1 MWQRKGENVMV
12 PLMQDFKHS
21 LRVLLKSPGFASV
34 AVIVLALGIG
44 ANTAIFSV
52 VNAVLLRPLP
62 YPDADRLVRIWH
74 VPPAKSFPGIPLFS
88 ISPANYL
95 DWENQNHVFAQM
107 AIYGGRTF
115 DLTGTDHP
123 EEVDGSVVSTH
134 FFSVLQVQP
143 MLGRVFTPEEDQPG
157 HSNVVIL
164 SHRFW
169 QNHFGSN
176 PDIVGRNIHLNG
188 GSYLVAGVMP
198 ASMRLPDFAQIW
210 TPLGWTDQERAV
222 RGNHNYLAIARLKPG
237 VDFKQAQ
244 AEMNTISARLEQ
256 QYPEDDKGWGA
267 VALPLR
273 DDLVSDVRA
282 ALLVLLGAVAF
293 VLLIACANIANLVLA
308 KTFARRKEIAIRTA
322 LGAST
327 GRVLSQVVSET
338 VLLALGGGALG
349 LVLARFG
356 VRLIVAFLADKLPR
370 SAEIALDGRVLGF
383 TLMISL
389 FTGIVAGLLPALRL
403 IKTDLNEALK
413 QGLGRT
419 DTDSGGQRT
428 RSILVVSEVALSLIL
443 LIGAGLMIRSL
454 WQLRAVN
461 PGFDPHHLLTM
472 TISVPATKF
481 PVPAQQVSFFDQVL
495 QRVRTLPG
503 VESASVIDNLPLGG
517 GGSHQPIAIAGRP
530 AVPMSEQPEVDVR
543 LISTGY
549 LSAMRIPLLRGRD
562 LNDSDVAG
570 RASVVLISASMA
582 KRFWPHEEPIG
593 KHLTLSFFPDA
604 AREIVGVVADTKVDA
619 LNESR
624 DTSTLY
630 FPLAQISA
638 SNDGAW
644 RSFGMSLAVRTS
656 SNPASAVSA
665 ITNAVHQID
674 RDAPVL
680 AIKSMDDLINDSLSP
695 QRFNM
700 LLLGAFAGLALL
712 LAAVGIYSVLSYSV
726 RRRVREIGIR
736 MALGAQVRDVLRLI
750 VFEGMRPTLI
760 GVAIGLAGALAL
772 GRVLANLIY
781 GVKPTDPITFGAV
794 SALLAGVGLFA
805 SIIPAYRATRVE
817 PMKSLRDE

>member
-1 MWQRKGENVMV
+1 MGN
-12 PLMQDFKHS
+12 LIQDLRYS
-21 LRVLLKSPGFASV
+21 LRVLLKSPGFAAV
-34 AVIVLALGIG
+34 AITVLALGIG
-44 ANTAIFSV
+44 ANSAIFSV

-107 AIYGGRTF
+107 AIYGGRDF

-123 EEVDGSVVSTH
+123 EEVGGSAVSAH

-143 MLGRVFTPEEDQPG
+143 MLGRVFTPEENQPG
-157 HSNVVIL
+157 HDQVVIL

-169 QNHFGSN
+169 QNHFGSD
-176 PDIVGRNIHLNG
+176 PGIVGRNIHLNG

-198 ASMRLPDFAQIW
+198 ASMRLPDTAQIW
-210 TPLGWTDQERAV
+210 TPLAWTDQERAV
-222 RGNHNYLAIARLKPG
+222 RGNHNYLAIARLKLG

-256 QYPEDDKGWGA
+256 QYPADDKGWGA

-273 DDLVSDVRA
+273 DDLVSDVRP

-308 KTFARRKEIAIRTA
+308 KTVARKKEIAIRTA

-327 GRVLSQVVSET
+327 SRVLGQVLSET
-338 VLLALGGGALG
+338 VVLALAGGFLG
-349 LVLARFG
+349 LVMAHFG

-370 SAEIALDGRVLGF
+370 STEIGLDIRVLGF

-389 FTGIVAGLLPALRL
+389 LTGIVAGLLPALRL
-403 IKTDLNEALK
+403 VKTDLNEALK

-419 DTDSGGQRT
+419 DTDSGGQRA
-428 RSILVVSEVALSLIL
+428 RSMLVVSEVALSLIL

-454 WQLRAVN
+454 WQLRAVD
-461 PGFDPHHLLTM
+461 PGFDPNHLLTM

-481 PVPAQQVSFFDQVL
+481 PVPAQQASFFDQVL
-495 QRVRTLPG
+495 QRVRALPG

-517 GGSHQPIAIAGRP
+517 GGSHQPVAIEGRP

-543 LISTGY
+543 LISPGY
-549 LSAMRIPLLRGRD
+549 LSSMRIPLLRGRD
-562 LNDSDVAG
+562 LSDADAAG
-570 RASVVLISASMA
+570 RPAVVLINASMA
-582 KRFWPHEEPIG
+582 KRLWPGEDPVG
-593 KHLTLSFFPDA
+593 KRLTLSFYPGA
-604 AREIVGVVADTKVDA
+604 VREVVGVVADTKVDA
-619 LNESR
+619 LDESR
-624 DTSTLY
+624 DTAMLY
-630 FPLAQISA
+630 FPLDQIS
-638 SNDGAW
+638 SSDGRW
-644 RSFGMSLAVRTS
+644 QSFGMSLAVRTS
-656 SNPASAVSA
+656 ANPADAVSA

-674 RDAPVL
+674 RDAPLLDVQ
-680 AIKSMDDLINDSLSP
+680 SMDDLIDTSLSP

-736 MALGAQVRDVLRLI
+736 MALGAQIRDVLRLI
-750 VFEGMRPTLI
+750 VIEGMRPTLI

-794 SALLAGVGLFA
+794 AVLLTGVGLCA
-805 SIIPAYRATRVE
+805 SLIPAYRASRVE
-817 PMKSLRDE
+817 PMKTLRDE